1 MQCGF
6 LAVHCDIALQVRCNQ
21 RDCISADGQCD
32 QRAENEQYEAEGPGR
47 VGKPLLCIAV
57 TVLPVLPA
65 TRRFKLVVPVQMRS
79 KRNFC
84 IDITL
89 ICILLALGL
98 YLYMMFKN
106 K

>member
-1 MQCGF
+1 MYQHSWF
-6 LAVHCDIALQVRCNQ
+6 
-21 RDCISADGQCD
+21 SADGQCD
-32 QRAENEQYEAEGPGR
+32 QRAENKQYEAEGPGR
-47 VGKPLLCIAV
+47 VGKPLCRA
-57 TVLPVLPA
+57 VLPVLPV
-65 TRRFKLVVPVQMRS
+65 TRLFKLVVPLQMRS